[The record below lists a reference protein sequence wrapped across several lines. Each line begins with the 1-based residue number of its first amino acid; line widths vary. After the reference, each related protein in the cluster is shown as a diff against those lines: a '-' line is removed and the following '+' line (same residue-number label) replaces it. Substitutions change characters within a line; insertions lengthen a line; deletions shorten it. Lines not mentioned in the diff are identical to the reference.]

1 MVSKY
6 DVFYVIATKGE
17 IRVVEIVE
25 TLNKPKE
32 EYQSI
37 FNHVLL
43 LESEKHVIRKD
54 TIKPIKNKKNVLLY
68 HLIRFCVSNKM
79 NYNLFLKTT
88 MVDFIQ
94 KVSQIEFFTI
104 KDVNINPRT
113 FNLYTTALSKYGM
126 LLIISRK
133 PVTCKLLRHSF
144 FIDLLNYYDRKIDFY
159 EPEKNSFQ
167 KEIKLEIRKYKRNLK
182 INYSILDDLE
192 KQQEVDFIYSSL
204 HLEGNPLTLPETQ
217 KLILEEVLP
226 DKYKLPQIQEVTNYK
241 KSVDLMIDNAKKK
254 IILDLQLILKYHE
267 IAMAHIHGAGQIRKQ
282 NVKIKGNPKFKTC
295 EWQLI
300 PVKIKELFDKY
311 AEFNNRKNKIEDII
325 AFSAFFHNEFQRIH
339 PFIDGNSR
347 ISRLLMLHIL
357 RTYDIPILD
366 LPIGY
371 FDLYLD
377 LTKRSKYR
385 DDEAFQQIIEEIIFF
400 SLKRLNSRF

>member
-6 DVFYVIATKGE
+6 DVFYVIATSGE
-17 IRVVEIVE
+17 IRVADIVE
-25 TLNKPKE
+25 TLHKPKE

-43 LESEKHVIRKD
+43 LESEKLVIRKE
-54 TIKPIKNKKNVLLY
+54 TIKPIKNKKNILLY
-68 HLIRFCVSNKM
+68 HMIRFCVSNKM
-79 NYNLFLKTT
+79 NYNLLLKST

-94 KVSQIEFFTI
+94 QASQKEFFTI
-104 KDVNINPRT
+104 KDVDINPRT
-113 FNLYTTALSKYGM
+113 FSLYTTAFSKYGM

-133 PVTCKLLRHSF
+133 PVTCKLLRPSF
-144 FIDLLNYYDRKIDFY
+144 FLDLLDYYDRKADFY
-159 EPEKNSFQ
+159 KPEKHSFL
-167 KEIKLEIRKYKRNLK
+167 ENIKSELRKYKRNLK

-192 KQQEVDFIYSSL
+192 KQQKVDFIYSSL

-226 DKYKLPQIQEVTNYK
+226 DKHKLTHIQEVINYK
-241 KSVDLMIDNAKKK
+241 IAVDLMIENAQKKT
-254 IILDLQLILKYHE
+254 ILDLQLVLKYHE
-267 IAMAHIHGAGQIRKQ
+267 IALAHIHGSGQIRKH
-282 NVKIKGNPKFKTC
+282 NVKIKGNPNFKTC
-295 EWQLI
+295 KWQLI

-311 AEFNNRKNKIEDII
+311 LEFSNKKNNIEDVI

-357 RTYDIPILD
+357 RSHDIPVLD

-377 LTKRSKYR
+377 LTKRAKQR
-385 DDEAFQQIIEEIIFF
+385 DDEAFLQIIEEIIFF
-400 SLKRLNSRF
+400 SLKRLNS

>member
-17 IRVVEIVE
+17 IRIADIVE
-25 TLNKPKE
+25 TLHKPKE
-32 EYQSI
+32 KYQSI

-43 LESEKHVIRKD
+43 LESEKLVIRKD
-54 TIKPIKNKKNVLLY
+54 TIKPIKNKKNILLY

-79 NYNLFLKTT
+79 NYNLLLKST

-94 KVSQIEFFTI
+94 QASQKEFFTI
-104 KDVNINPRT
+104 KYVDINPRT
-113 FNLYTTALSKYGM
+113 FSFYTTALSKYGM
-126 LLIISRK
+126 LLIISKK

-144 FIDLLNYYDRKIDFY
+144 FLDLLNYYDRKVDFY
-159 EPEKNSFQ
+159 EPEKHSFQ
-167 KEIKLEIRKYKRNLK
+167 KDIRSELRKYKRNLK
-182 INYSILDDLE
+182 INYSIMDDLE
-192 KQQEVDFIYSSL
+192 KQQEVDFVYSSL

-226 DKYKLPQIQEVTNYK
+226 NKHKLTHIQEVTNYK
-241 KSVDLMIDNAKKK
+241 AAVDLMIDRARKK
-254 IILDLQLILKYHE
+254 IILNLQLVLKYHE
-267 IAMAHIHGAGQIRKQ
+267 IALAHIHGSGQIRRQK
-282 NVKIKGNPKFKTC
+282 VRIKGNPNFKTS

-311 AEFNNRKNKIEDII
+311 SEFSNKKNDIDDVI

-357 RTYDIPILD
+357 RSHDIPVLD

-377 LTKRSKYR
+377 LTKRSKHR

-400 SLKRLNSRF
+400 SLKRLNS

>member
-6 DVFYVIATKGE
+6 DIFYVIATKGE
-17 IRVVEIVE
+17 IRVVDIVE
-25 TLNKPKE
+25 TLHKPKE

-43 LESEKHVIRKD
+43 LEKEKLVIRKD
-54 TIKPIKNKKNVLLY
+54 TIKPIKNKKNILLY

-79 NYNLFLKTT
+79 NYNLLLKST

-94 KVSQIEFFTI
+94 QASQKEFFTI

-113 FNLYTTALSKYGM
+113 FSLYITALSKYGM

-133 PVTCKLLRHSF
+133 PVTSKLLRHSF
-144 FIDLLNYYDRKIDFY
+144 FLDLLNYYDRKVDFY
-159 EPEKNSFQ
+159 KPEKHSFQ
-167 KEIKLEIRKYKRNLK
+167 KDIKKELRKYKRNLK
-182 INYSILDDLE
+182 INYSILNDLE
-192 KQQEVDFIYSSL
+192 KQQKVAFIYSSL

-226 DKYKLPQIQEVTNYK
+226 DKHKLTHIQEVINYK
-241 KSVDLMIDNAKKK
+241 EAVDLMIENARKK
-254 IILDLQLILKYHE
+254 ITLDLQLVLKYHK
-267 IAMAHIHGAGQIRKQ
+267 IALAHIHGSGQIRQQ
-282 NVKIKGNPKFKTC
+282 NVRIKGNPNFKTC

-311 AEFNNRKNKIEDII
+311 LEFINKKNDIEDVIV
-325 AFSAFFHNEFQRIH
+325 FSAFFHNEFQRIH

-347 ISRLLMLHIL
+347 NSRLLMLHIL
-357 RTYDIPILD
+357 RSHDIPVLD

-377 LTKRSKYR
+377 LTKRSKHR

-400 SLKRLNSRF
+400 SLKRLNS